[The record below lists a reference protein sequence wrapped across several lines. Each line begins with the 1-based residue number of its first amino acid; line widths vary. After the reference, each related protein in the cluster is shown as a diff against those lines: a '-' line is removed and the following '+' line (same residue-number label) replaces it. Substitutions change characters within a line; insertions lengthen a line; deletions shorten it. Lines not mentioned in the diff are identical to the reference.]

1 MIELLFLFRYANE
14 RQQNNSDINL
24 FYSTPS
30 CYLKALYDS
39 EITWPEKSD
48 DFFPYS
54 SDPHAFWTGYFTSR
68 PTIKRYERIG
78 NHFLQVCK
86 QLSSFSP
93 APEDHFE
100 PHLTALR
107 EAMGVMQHHDAITGT
122 EKQKVAL
129 DYARIL
135 HQGIQACNANVKSA
149 LNQLTSRDT
158 DKTKKQQFSFNLCT
172 RLNISMCEETEASEK
187 FIITAY
193 NPLAHSVFEYI
204 RVPVQG
210 DNYLVQD
217 YRNVEIQHQMV
228 SIPDPVKKLDFRDSN
243 STYELVFL
251 APELPPLGY
260 KSFFIVSLKKETI
273 QQTNTS

>member
-1 MIELLFLFRYANE
+1 M
-14 RQQNNSDINL
+14 
-24 FYSTPS
+24 
-30 CYLKALYDS
+30 
-39 EITWPEKSD
+39 
-48 DFFPYS
+48 
-54 SDPHAFWTGYFTSR
+54 H
-68 PTIKRYERIG
+68 
-78 NHFLQVCK
+78 
-86 QLSSFSP
+86 
-93 APEDHFE
+93 
-100 PHLTALR
+100 
-107 EAMGVMQHHDAITGT
+107 
-122 EKQKVAL
+122 
-129 DYARIL
+129 
-135 HQGIQACNANVKSA
+135 
-149 LNQLTSRDT
+149 
-158 DKTKKQQFSFNLCT
+158 
-172 RLNISMCEETEASEK
+172 ETEHQHVWRDRSIWEVYHYC
-187 FIITAY
+187 Y

>member
-1 MIELLFLFRYANE
+1 
-14 RQQNNSDINL
+14 
-24 FYSTPS
+24 
-30 CYLKALYDS
+30 
-39 EITWPEKSD
+39 
-48 DFFPYS
+48 
-54 SDPHAFWTGYFTSR
+54 
-68 PTIKRYERIG
+68 
-78 NHFLQVCK
+78 
-86 QLSSFSP
+86 
-93 APEDHFE
+93 
-100 PHLTALR
+100 
-107 EAMGVMQHHDAITGT
+107 MGVMQHHDAITGT

-204 RVPVQG
+204 RVPVHG

-260 KSFFIVSLKKETI
+260 KSFFIVSLKKNNS
-273 QQTNTS
+273 TNKH